1 MSPRA
6 LTGLIATLFLGL
18 LAFNSYYIVDET
30 ERAVLKR
37 FQEIVKTDIP
47 PGIHGKI
54 PLIDEVVRVDGR
66 AQVYELPVQPYLTSE
81 RKLMDVSSFVI
92 WRVQDVQRYVT
103 VIGGGAANNSERMA
117 QIAHQ
122 RLNARVAELLRN
134 EFAKKTVQ
142 EVVAGRKE
150 VIADAVV
157 LDLEDFD
164 LGDAAEEDDAPAVI
178 SAQEAGELAPSE
190 DAREHLMVSVLEQ
203 VKASA
208 LDDFGIDVIDIRVKQ
223 VDWPDEVRG
232 RVFERMRAERDR
244 DAARHRSEGREG
256 AEKIRAAAERERTV
270 LLAEAF
276 REAELVR
283 GDGDAKAAKIYADIY
298 NQDTDFYRFYRSL
311 QAYRES
317 FNDKSDILVL
327 EPDSD
332 FFEFFRS
339 GMSVGNEE

>member
-6 LTGLIATLFLGL
+6 LTGLIAAFFLAV
-18 LAFNSYYIVDET
+18 LALNSYYIIDET

-54 PLIDEVVRVDGR
+54 PFIDEVVRVDGR
-66 AQVYELPVQPYLTSE
+66 AQVYELPAQPYLTSE

-103 VIGGGAANNSERMA
+103 VIGGGAANNSERMKEV
-117 QIAHQ
+117 AHQ

-157 LDLEDFD
+157 LDLDELDIS
-164 LGDAAEEDDAPAVI
+164 AADDEDAPEVI
-178 SAQEAGELAPSE
+178 SAQEAGELPPSE

-203 VKASA
+203 VKKSA
-208 LDDFGIDVIDIRVKQ
+208 IDDFGIEVVDIRVKQ

-232 RVFERMRAERDR
+232 RVFERMRAERAR

-270 LLAEAF
+270 LLAKAY
-276 REAELVR
+276 RDAELIR
-283 GDGDAKAAKIYADIY
+283 GEGDAEAASIYAEVYTANPEFY
-298 NQDTDFYRFYRSL
+298 NFYRSL

-317 FNDKSDILVL
+317 FSEKSDMLL
-327 EPDSD
+327 LDAESD
-332 FFEFFRS
+332 FFEYFGNS
-339 GMSVGNEE
+339 GAPRK

>member
-1 MSPRA
+1 
-6 LTGLIATLFLGL
+6 
-18 LAFNSYYIVDET
+18 
-30 ERAVLKR
+30 
-37 FQEIVKTDIP
+37 
-47 PGIHGKI
+47 
-54 PLIDEVVRVDGR
+54 RVDGR

-81 RKLMDVSSFVI
+81 RKPMDGSSFVV

-103 VIGGGAANNSERMA
+103 VIGGGAANSSERMA
-117 QIAHQ
+117 QIAHP
-122 RLNARVAELLRN
+122 RRNARVAELLRN

-164 LGDAAEEDDAPAVI
+164 LGDAAEEDDAPAVISAQEAGELAPSEDAREHLMVSVLEQVKASALDDFGIDVIDIRVKQVDWPDEVRGRVFERMRAERDRDAARHRSEDDAPAVI

-317 FNDKSDILVL
+317 FNDKSDI
-327 EPDSD
+327 
-332 FFEFFRS
+332 
-339 GMSVGNEE
+339 

>member
-6 LTGLIATLFLGL
+6 LTGLIAAFFLAI
-18 LAFNSYYIVDET
+18 LALNSYYIIDET

-54 PLIDEVVRVDGR
+54 PFIDEVVRVDGR
-66 AQVYELPVQPYLTSE
+66 AQVYELPAQPYLTSE

-103 VIGGGAANNSERMA
+103 VIGGGAANSSERMKEV
-117 QIAHQ
+117 AHQ

-150 VIADAVV
+150 VIADVASLELEELVTPSGMND
-157 LDLEDFD
+157 DLPEI
-164 LGDAAEEDDAPAVI
+164 I
-178 SAQEAGELAPSE
+178 SAQEAGELSPKE

-203 VKASA
+203 VKKSA
-208 LDDFGIDVIDIRVKQ
+208 IDDFGIEVVDIRVKQ

-232 RVFERMRAERDR
+232 RVFERMRAERAR

-270 LLAEAF
+270 LLAEAY
-276 REAELVR
+276 RDAELLR
-283 GDGDAKAAKIYADIY
+283 GEGDAEAAGIYAEVY
-298 NQDTDFYRFYRSL
+298 TANAEFYHFYRSL

-317 FNDKSDILVL
+317 FSEKSDVL
-327 EPDSD
+327 LLDTEGD
-332 FFEFFRS
+332 FFEYFGNS
-339 GMSVGNEE
+339 GAPRK

>member
-18 LAFNSYYIVDET
+18 LAFNSYYIIDET

-54 PLIDEVVRVDGR
+54 PFIDEVVRVDGR
-66 AQVYELPVQPYLTSE
+66 AQVYELPAQAYLTSE

-92 WRVQDVQRYVT
+92 WRVKDVQRYVT

-117 QIAHQ
+117 AIAHQ

-150 VIADAVV
+150 VIADAVAI
-157 LDLEDFD
+157 DLEE
-164 LGDAAEEDDAPAVI
+164 LEVGNETDAPVVI

-208 LDDFGIDVIDIRVKQ
+208 YDDFGIEVVDIRVKQ

-256 AEKIRAAAERERTV
+256 AEKIRAAAERERTI

-276 REAELVR
+276 RESELIR
-283 GDGDAKAAKIYADIY
+283 GDGDAEAAKIYADIY
-298 NQDTDFYRFYRSL
+298 NKDPDFYRFYRSL
-311 QAYRES
+311 QAYRQS
-317 FNDKSDILVL
+317 FNDKSDVMVL
-327 EPDSD
+327 EPGSD
-332 FFEFFRS
+332 FFKYFSE
-339 GMSVGNEE
+339 GM

>member
-6 LTGLIATLFLGL
+6 LTGLIAAFFLAI
-18 LAFNSYYIVDET
+18 LALNSYYIIDET

-54 PLIDEVVRVDGR
+54 PFIDEVVRVDGR
-66 AQVYELPVQPYLTSE
+66 AQVYELPAQPYLTSE

-103 VIGGGAANNSERMA
+103 VIGGGAANSSERMKEV
-117 QIAHQ
+117 AHQ

-150 VIADAVV
+150 VIADVTS
-157 LDLEDFD
+157 LE
-164 LGDAAEEDDAPAVI
+164 LGDLIVPAISAAEDAPEVI
-178 SAQEAGELAPSE
+178 SAQEAGDLSPNE
-190 DAREHLMVSVLEQ
+190 DTREQLMVSVLEQ
-203 VKASA
+203 VKKSA
-208 LDDFGIDVIDIRVKQ
+208 IDDFGIEVVDIRVKQ

-232 RVFERMRAERDR
+232 RVFERMRAERAR

-270 LLAEAF
+270 LLAEAY
-276 REAELVR
+276 RDAELLR
-283 GDGDAKAAKIYADIY
+283 GEGDAEAAGIYAKVY
-298 NQDTDFYRFYRSL
+298 TANAEFYHFYRSL

-317 FNDKSDILVL
+317 FSEKSDVL
-327 EPDSD
+327 LLDTEGD
-332 FFEFFRS
+332 FFEYFGNS
-339 GMSVGNEE
+339 GAPRK

>member
-6 LTGLIATLFLGL
+6 LTGLIAAFFLAV
-18 LAFNSYYIVDET
+18 LALNSYYIIDET

-54 PLIDEVVRVDGR
+54 PFIDEVVRVDGR
-66 AQVYELPVQPYLTSE
+66 AQVYELPAQPYLTSE

-103 VIGGGAANNSERMA
+103 VIGGGAANSSERMKEVA
-117 QIAHQ
+117 QQ

-157 LDLEDFD
+157 LDLDELDVTSTGSD
-164 LGDAAEEDDAPAVI
+164 EDAPEVI
-178 SAQEAGELAPSE
+178 SAQEAGELPPSE

-203 VKASA
+203 VKKSA
-208 LDDFGIDVIDIRVKQ
+208 IDDFGIEVVDIRVKQ

-232 RVFERMRAERDR
+232 RVFERMRAERAR

-270 LLAEAF
+270 LLAEAY
-276 REAELVR
+276 REAELKK
-283 GDGDAKAAKIYADIY
+283 GEGDAEAAGIYAEVYTANPEFY
-298 NQDTDFYRFYRSL
+298 NFYRSL

-317 FNDKSDILVL
+317 FSEKSDMLL
-327 EPDSD
+327 LDAESD
-332 FFEFFRS
+332 FFEYFGNS
-339 GMSVGNEE
+339 GDSRK